1 MLRTNTLL
9 LSFIESLYEKQTES
23 NIVCRKF
30 AKGELLYKQGETYY
44 KVFIIKAGIAKCYHD
59 EENGKATPL
68 SFLAR
73 AK

>member
-30 AKGELLYKQGETYY
+30 AKGELNSRGSRGTPK
-44 KVFIIKAGIAKCYHD
+44 IALFQY
-59 EENGKATPL
+59 GRSYVRRTGLLFPGF
-68 SFLAR
+68 FL
-73 AK
+73 